1 MELEFT
7 GPSEVVIKRVP
18 RAGYFGLTAY
28 PKSTTTLGCELSK
41 NGYKTGLSAEQEEYY
56 EKALGLKKGELS
68 RHSKWWGEVFNID
81 YAIRLNNT
89 KETRLILD
97 DKVNQLKY
105 YALNASSKVANSE
118 IDKKEPWVDFY
129 IVDEEAKAKAESQ
142 VFDYEWEAMELI
154 LKLSPEEKRSSL
166 RLFGKRGVDSLSE
179 AMLKSELTKEL
190 KKDPK
195 AFCEILKDKQLKT
208 RMLIEELIEYRV
220 IVRNG
225 NYYKNGDDTIASSTD
240 EAIEYFE
247 DLKNQ
252 SVVLALTTR
261 LKKSKKD
268 K

>member
-7 GPSEVVIKRVP
+7 GPNEIVIKRVP
-18 RAGYFGLTAY
+18 RAGYFGITAF

-41 NGYKTGLSAEQEEYY
+41 NGYKTGLTTEQEKYY
-56 EKALGLKKGELS
+56 EQALGLKAGELS
-68 RHSKWWGEVFNID
+68 KHSKWWGEIFNID
-81 YAIRLNNT
+81 YSIRLNNT

-97 DKVNQLKY
+97 DKINQLKY
-105 YALNASSKVANSE
+105 YSLNASSKVANSE

-129 IVDEEAKAKAESQ
+129 IVDEEAKAKAESEQ
-142 VFDYEWEAMELI
+142 FDYEWEAMELL
-154 LKLSPEEKRSSL
+154 LKLSPEEKRASL
-166 RLFGKRGVDSLSE
+166 RLFGKKGVDSLTE
-179 AMLKSELTKEL
+179 LMLKSELTKEL

-195 AFCEILKDKQLKT
+195 AFCEVLKDKALKI
-208 RMLIEELIEYRV
+208 RMLIEEMIEYKV
-220 IVRNG
+220 IIRSG

-240 EAIEYFE
+240 EVLEYFE

-261 LKKSKKD
+261 LKKEKKN